1 MPLRL
6 GEELEPQADLQVQR
20 QVQVQVQVPSSVQV
34 MRRSEGKGL
43 SVLIFIKQIILIIT
57 YIADSPSLP

>member
-20 QVQVQVQVPSSVQV
+20 QVQVQVPSSVQV